1 MTEKTTGKSINIK
14 EEQILCGLLS
24 SILENVLM
32 KSLGGIATI
41 MTAKCYEEDEYGS
54 DVRML

>member
-1 MTEKTTGKSINIK
+1 MMKTTTGKSINIK

-32 KSLGGIATI
+32 NSLGGIATI
-41 MTAKCYEEDEYGS
+41 MTTKYYEEDEYGS